1 MHTIKMGVF
10 HREIP
15 DLTKRHGDNV
25 SIKMNAK
32 AKPMR

>member
-1 MHTIKMGVF
+1 MHTIKMDVF

-15 DLTKRHGDNV
+15 DLKRHGDNV